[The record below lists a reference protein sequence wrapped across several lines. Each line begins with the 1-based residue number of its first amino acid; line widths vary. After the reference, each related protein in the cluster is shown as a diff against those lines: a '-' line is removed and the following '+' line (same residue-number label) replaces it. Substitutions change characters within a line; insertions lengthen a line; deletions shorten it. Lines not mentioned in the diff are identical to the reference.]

1 MHRDA
6 RKLSSKLTRIPRTA
20 NLSELIS
27 PEKGESIRASYF
39 YTISPI
45 VSLRRPCR
53 EACRPKHVPAL
64 PPGRACVTPPV
75 TSTVKTLG
83 SEDSL
88 SSAPPHP
95 RSQRT
100 PLPSPP
106 LSAPTLIPIRSV
118 TDKVSP
124 RRPRRYL
131 SLASSP
137 FLRQVNVDVYRS
149 SPGGPRIYH
158 LVTRGVKMG
167 LTRYTFDQSHGGTRG
182 MSVLHAT
189 DARARALRSTC

>member
-100 PLPSPP
+100 PARLRKKQSDASISALPSPP
-106 LSAPTLIPIRSV
+106 LPSPLRPHVNPHQIR
-118 TDKVSP
+118 
-124 RRPRRYL
+124 
-131 SLASSP
+131 
-137 FLRQVNVDVYRS
+137 
-149 SPGGPRIYH
+149 
-158 LVTRGVKMG
+158 
-167 LTRYTFDQSHGGTRG
+167 HG
-182 MSVLHAT
+182 
-189 DARARALRSTC
+189 